1 MIEMFYCLGYPVS
14 VAVFNEN
21 RDVAFSFFT
30 CKISGNS
37 HLSGLVRVHFAYISA
52 TQYLKEEQNTMKSKY

>member
-1 MIEMFYCLGYPVS
+1 MIEMFYCLRYPVP

-37 HLSGLVRVHFAYISA
+37 HLSGFGKSA
-52 TQYLKEEQNTMKSKY
+52 FRLHKRHSIFKRGANYYEE